1 MIKSNNKIGKKEK
14 NMYINYGKCYKMAKR
29 VKHAKN
35 QENFTQNILTQE
47 WIVRY
52 NNGEK
57 IKERTVKKWNSKDLQ
72 QY

>member
-1 MIKSNNKIGKKEK
+1 
-14 NMYINYGKCYKMAKR
+14 MYINYGKCYKIAKR

-57 IKERTVKKWNSKDLQ
+57 IKERNVK
-72 QY
+72 